1 MTQPTPCRALDGAPQ
16 VTLTLDG
23 QEIQAPAQG
32 SVAAAMLANGLHAT
46 RTTALSGA
54 PRAPYCM
61 MGVCF
66 ECLVEIDGRP
76 NRQACLE
83 MVRPGMQVRTQRGAR
98 PFPTA
103 PRSEQ
108 EARDAG

>member
-1 MTQPTPCRALDGAPQ
+1 MNTNRPCGFRASEDVPL
-16 VTLTLDG
+16 VTITLDG
-23 QEIQAPAQG
+23 RTAQVPAQA
-32 SVAAAMLANGLHAT
+32 SVAAALLAAGADPF
-46 RTTALSGA
+46 RTTAISQS

-83 MVRPGMQVRTQRGAR
+83 PVTAGMQVRTQQGAR
-98 PFPTA
+98 LFPA
-103 PRSEQ
+103 GEQ
-108 EARDAG
+108 EAGDER

>member
-1 MTQPTPCRALDGAPQ
+1 MNMNRPCGFRASEDGPQ
-16 VTLTLDG
+16 VTITLDG
-23 QEIQAPAQG
+23 HATQVPAHA
-32 SVAAAMLANGLHAT
+32 SVAAALLAAGADPF
-46 RTTALSGA
+46 RTTAISQS

-83 MVRPGMQVRTQRGAR
+83 PVTAGMQVRTQQGAR
-98 PFPTA
+98 AFPA
-103 PRSEQ
+103 
-108 EARDAG
+108 AGEEVGDER